1 MSRRSVFDPCLD
13 SEMRDDDLGDFNLET
28 PLRALPPR
36 IGENWSSQDPS
47 SFDGNS
53 GRTSV
58 PSQNTLCLQNVTRTG
73 SSAEYTRSYT
83 SAPPS
88 SPNLNHHLLPSSR
101 HKTIDG
107 GAVQTMFV
115 LEQPEKANRKKDKL
129 TRSCMACFA
138 KKQPCHVNDDP
149 NRCRHCI
156 GEDRYCRGAIY
167 TPKYIDLDLLNATAA
182 DFSIKHGQAGEPSLP
197 TRASLKVESN
207 HNTATILGERSFDV
221 ELQELRRVPSPSRE
235 CPMLDGMLDQVF
247 LASAPYSL
255 QNVSTFPELATY
267 EHTIF
272 ALVGLLCHISRK
284 ASIIYDQIFNEIR
297 AHCNAIRDP
306 RRTPQIMFVLTR
318 YLGSM
323 YKAVRYF
330 EESLSQWN
338 GSLFWPR
345 SFLLDPHQTLNGI
358 KHLGMGLSAK
368 GFVEGQLAD
377 ALELGAIH
385 ITLHSVSC
393 PTTVRYPIN
402 YGAENVCVLQA
413 LSYKSLQ
420 YRAREEPKF
429 STYDVAPTRSV
440 RIFDVDSQS
449 TEFELSTESN
459 GRAIGDFDQQ
469 GISSASTVVE
479 DQGASDFK
487 NLPKDLYDTLDV
499 SWGYSDMTA
508 PLHDAHVGNGL
519 NFATAQPPRVSMIG
533 TVQDGLQDPAA
544 TYITP
549 LQESWDLSNSTV
561 PSPEYFA
568 SNGNLNENDM
578 SSNNNPVGGA
588 TGLSQNADMSRGRPI
603 KRQRLKSLASSK
615 KKRLATNGHARNERS
630 DILEKA
636 PAAMN
641 TTRNDQASTTMPTV
655 PILSHS
661 KSLHKEVS
669 LQIIRTDRS
678 AEWDRRRSRTTD
690 LNDAIVVKDVNIS
703 NSDRRPLSWP
713 RRNALRRSLDL
724 SVEVL
729 RSKLKNCQ
737 IAD

>member
-1 MSRRSVFDPCLD
+1 M
-13 SEMRDDDLGDFNLET
+13 
-28 PLRALPPR
+28 
-36 IGENWSSQDPS
+36 
-47 SFDGNS
+47 
-53 GRTSV
+53 
-58 PSQNTLCLQNVTRTG
+58 
-73 SSAEYTRSYT
+73 
-83 SAPPS
+83 
-88 SPNLNHHLLPSSR
+88 
-101 HKTIDG
+101 
-107 GAVQTMFV
+107 
-115 LEQPEKANRKKDKL
+115 
-129 TRSCMACFA
+129 
-138 KKQPCHVNDDP
+138 
-149 NRCRHCI
+149 
-156 GEDRYCRGAIY
+156 
-167 TPKYIDLDLLNATAA
+167 
-182 DFSIKHGQAGEPSLP
+182 
-197 TRASLKVESN
+197 
-207 HNTATILGERSFDV
+207 
-221 ELQELRRVPSPSRE
+221 
-235 CPMLDGMLDQVF
+235 
-247 LASAPYSL
+247 
-255 QNVSTFPELATY
+255 
-267 EHTIF
+267 
-272 ALVGLLCHISRK
+272 
-284 ASIIYDQIFNEIR
+284 
-297 AHCNAIRDP
+297 
-306 RRTPQIMFVLTR
+306 
-318 YLGSM
+318 
-323 YKAVRYF
+323 
-330 EESLSQWN
+330 
-338 GSLFWPR
+338 
-345 SFLLDPHQTLNGI
+345 
-358 KHLGMGLSAK
+358 
-368 GFVEGQLAD
+368 
-377 ALELGAIH
+377 
-385 ITLHSVSC
+385 
-393 PTTVRYPIN
+393 
-402 YGAENVCVLQA
+402 CVLQA

-588 TGLSQNADMSRGRPI
+588 TGLSQNADMSPGRPI

-724 SVEVL
+724 SIEVL